1 MTAREPRDRHGDSR
15 RVEFHINPQNVAGA
29 EAEDQKE
36 RREKKK
42 KGRLRR
48 KNSFSR
54 WIINYDHR
62 KRGYDVDCDRNS
74 YAVNGEHFCDRTA
87 GYAILNDLE
96 SDGTETSSAY
106 GVTLSSWLA
115 RDRSVAPYRSPVLC
129 RCSERFE
136 NKAEERKR
144 SETIVSRYVS
154 RDFTAIVDSWD
165 VADRARSRDRGWDRP
180 MKGFLDSQLKK
191 KNLWNYHA
199 TLQIAESFRT
209 LITWFFQRPEDLN
222 HREARRL

>member
-1 MTAREPRDRHGDSR
+1 VTAREPRDRHGDSR

-42 KGRLRR
+42 KGGWDGRTVSADELLIMITEKGAMTWIVTETVMRWTGNISAIGPLAMRSWTILRATE
-48 KNSFSR
+48 
-54 WIINYDHR
+54 R
-62 KRGYDVDCDRNS
+62 KR
-74 YAVNGEHFCDRTA
+74 AV
-87 GYAILNDLE
+87 L
-96 SDGTETSSAY
+96 TE
-106 GVTLSSWLA
+106 VTLSSWLA
-115 RDRSVAPYRSPVLC
+115 RDRSVAPYRSPVLY
-129 RCSERFE
+129 RCSIRFE

-180 MKGFLDSQLKK
+180 MKGLLDSQLKK
-191 KNLWNYHA
+191 KKSLKLSRNTTNRRVPLGH
-199 TLQIAESFRT
+199 LLRDSFSDRK
-209 LITWFFQRPEDLN
+209 I
-222 HREARRL
+222 